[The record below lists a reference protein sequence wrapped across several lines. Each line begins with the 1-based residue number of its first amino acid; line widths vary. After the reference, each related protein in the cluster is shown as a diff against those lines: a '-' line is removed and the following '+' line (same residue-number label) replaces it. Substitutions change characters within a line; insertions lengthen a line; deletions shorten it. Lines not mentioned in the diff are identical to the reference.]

1 MTTQRIQGRV
11 FGEVADEYDR
21 VRPGYPAQLAA
32 DVLAY
37 AGGPALEV
45 GAGTGKATELFAAT
59 GVEVVATEPDPAMA
73 AVLARR
79 TAGRPNV
86 TVTVSAFEEY
96 VPERAFGLLYC
107 AQAWHW
113 VDKEV
118 RWQRAAAALAPGG
131 GLALFWNVDWPADE
145 GVTARLLAAH
155 ERFAPHIRPN
165 TGPIGRP
172 IGEEAGARE
181 WAGEMGLPPEFGD
194 LGTRLYRSGRT
205 VSAADYVAL
214 LSTQSSY
221 RILAEDVREN
231 LFGTLLDTLGE
242 QVALN
247 VETALYLARHLP

>member
-1 MTTQRIQGRV
+1 MTTRRVQGRV

-21 VRPGYPAQLAA
+21 VRPGYPAELAA

-37 AGGPALEV
+37 AGAPALEV
-45 GAGTGKATELFAAT
+45 GAGTGKATELFAAS
-59 GVEVVATEPDPAMA
+59 GIDIVATEPDPAMA

-79 TAGRPNV
+79 SADRPNV
-86 TVTVSAFEEY
+86 TVTVSTFEEY

-131 GLALFWNVDWPADE
+131 GLALFWNIDWPADD
-145 GVTARLLAAH
+145 GVSARLLAAH

-165 TGPIGRP
+165 TGPIARP

-181 WAGEMGLPPEFGD
+181 WAAEMGLPPEFGD
-194 LGTRLYRSGRT
+194 LGTRLYRSERT
-205 VSAADYVAL
+205 LPVADYVTL
-214 LSTQSSY
+214 LSTQSAY
-221 RILAEDVREN
+221 RILDEDVRER
-231 LFGTLLDTLGE
+231 LFGTLLDTLGDH
-242 QVALN
+242 VRVN